1 MTHFVIVYPMVTP
14 SSTTLNH
21 DSRLEYDIA
30 KAATLIIPS
39 LKSDSFIYQRAT
51 MLVADVFVEN
61 TCLTLT
67 CSVVPAGTP

>member
-1 MTHFVIVYPMVTP
+1 
-14 SSTTLNH
+14 
-21 DSRLEYDIA
+21 
-30 KAATLIIPS
+30 
-39 LKSDSFIYQRAT
+39 